1 VAGEVSDL
9 ARFKVAQ
16 DGVWDRALAKI
27 KVGCKTSYWMW
38 FIFPKLRGLGRS
50 EQAMHFGI
58 TDVTEVR
65 AYLADPLLGRRLVEI
80 AKALLALE
88 TRDVTAIMGVVFSR
102 KLQSSMTLFAAQPG
116 AYSAFAEVLIQFLR
130 EAAARQHWAR
140 CRDTQPRVTRGGW
153 SIC

>member
-1 VAGEVSDL
+1 
-9 ARFKVAQ
+9 
-16 DGVWDRALAKI
+16 
-27 KVGCKTSYWMW
+27 
-38 FIFPKLRGLGRS
+38 
-50 EQAMHFGI
+50 MHFGI

-80 AKALLALE
+80 TKALLALE

-116 AYSAFAEVLIQFLR
+116 ADSAFAEVLIQFLR

-140 CRDTQPRVTRGGW
+140 CRDAQPRVTRRGW